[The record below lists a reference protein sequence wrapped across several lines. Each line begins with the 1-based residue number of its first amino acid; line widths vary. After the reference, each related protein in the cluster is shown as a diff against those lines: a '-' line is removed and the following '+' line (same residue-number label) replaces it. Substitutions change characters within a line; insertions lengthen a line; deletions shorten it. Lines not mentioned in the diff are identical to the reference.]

1 MQEHLTTPPEKGPG
15 EIVEEVRKIT
25 GKGLLLI
32 VAGLLI
38 IAAGLSYVVFF

>member
-15 EIVEEVRKIT
+15 EIVEQVRRIT
-25 GKGLLLI
+25 GRGLFLI
-32 VAGLLI
+32 LAGLLI